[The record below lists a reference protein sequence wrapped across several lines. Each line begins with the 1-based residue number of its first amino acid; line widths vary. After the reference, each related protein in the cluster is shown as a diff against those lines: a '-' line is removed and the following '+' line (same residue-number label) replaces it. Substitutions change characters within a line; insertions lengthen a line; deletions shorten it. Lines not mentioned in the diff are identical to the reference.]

1 MRLLLPKKID
11 DMEEMNRGSFKT
23 AMLNALDALRL
34 VLYPCAAEIRFIYWL
49 ALICSLESALFV
61 QIYCCHRTKARLLY

>member
-23 AMLNALDALRL
+23 AMLNALDALTL
-34 VLYPCAAEIRFIYWL
+34 VLYPYATEIRFIYWI
-49 ALICSLESALFV
+49 A
-61 QIYCCHRTKARLLY
+61 